1 MSPRHA
7 SVAPL
12 FLGLD
17 GGGSGLRA
25 VLADADLTLYGQ
37 AEGPAANPSTVGRER
52 AAALIQE
59 ALRAALGDHPPQA
72 VAAVGIGVAGA
83 AASHSADWLI
93 QVVRTVL
100 PQAQVAPSADYEIA
114 LVGALGQRLGLLVL
128 AGTGALA
135 YGVNAA
141 GESALVGGWGYL
153 LGDEGSGYWLGLEG
167 LRAVLRAADGRGP
180 ETALAASL
188 LPALG
193 LDGARD
199 LVPWLYRRAMPR
211 AAQVASLA
219 PLVLAAARLGD
230 PCATEIV
237 ARGAQELA
245 LAAHAVMR
253 RLSLVAPRIAFAGG
267 LLSAPNPLSESLCR
281 LLALDEL
288 PQPLHPPVMGA
299 VLLARDAASR
309 SGATNHER
317 PGEAP

>member
-1 MSPRHA
+1 
-7 SVAPL
+7 
-12 FLGLD
+12 
-17 GGGSGLRA
+17 
-25 VLADADLTLYGQ
+25 LAAADLTLYGQ
-37 AEGPAANPSTVGRER
+37 VEGPAVNPSAVGHER

-59 ALRAALGDHPPQA
+59 AMRAALGDLSPQA

-83 AASHSADWLI
+83 AASHSAQWLI
-93 QVVRTVL
+93 EVVHAVL
-100 PQAQVAPSADYEIA
+100 PHAQVAPSADYEIA

-141 GESALVGGWGYL
+141 GEGALAGGWGYL

-180 ETALAASL
+180 ETALTTSL

-193 LDGARD
+193 LEGARA
-199 LVPWLYRRAMPR
+199 LIPWLYRSAMLRTP
-211 AAQVASLA
+211 QVASLA

-230 PCATEIV
+230 LCAAEIV

-253 RLSLVAPRIAFAGG
+253 RLALSAPRIAFAGG
-267 LLSAPNPLSESLCR
+267 LLSTPNPLSESLCR

-288 PQPLHPPVMGA
+288 PQPLHPPVLGA
-299 VLLARDAASR
+299 VLLARDAASTG
-309 SGATNHER
+309 GALSHER
-317 PGEAP
+317 SGEAP